1 MQLRF
6 ENVSR
11 SYAPR
16 WSPVGQVIEWNVKS
30 PRRHVNANN
39 SLCMHIFS
47 PAVLSI
53 LPLVLVDFIRQQAIR
68 YLKFHEDVKDVPI
81 VPIPGVF

>member
-1 MQLRF
+1 
-6 ENVSR
+6 
-11 SYAPR
+11 
-16 WSPVGQVIEWNVKS
+16 
-30 PRRHVNANN
+30 
-39 SLCMHIFS
+39 MHIFS